1 MDGPEP
7 HLRQLEGRRGARG
20 DGPRDHAAVVPESRE
35 IARLD
40 LDALGSPRPG
50 LAQGPILERHGASGH
65 DEAVDRDV
73 ERDTTWSGAEEV
85 GDIEIVRA
93 AHDADRRALQHGI
106 GDREVP
112 SQQRERPHARVESL
126 DGDEERLVIA
136 LEKLEPGHDSMAREG
151 IHLHGIDPHRAVRD
165 AAEARD
171 DEMADDDRPGERH
184 RDRGHCQREAGR
196 HEPSARTGT
205 QTHCRDGSH

>member
-1 MDGPEP
+1 MPSRASSTTRTWSWRAPLKDNRRVGRKVQAREPQIESRRRRDGFEMDGLEP

-20 DGPRDHAAVVPESRE
+20 DRARDRTAVVPKGRK

-50 LAQGPILERHGASGH
+50 LAQRPILERHGASGH

-73 ERDTTWSGAEEV
+73 ERDTARSRAEEV
-85 GDIEIVRA
+85 GDVEIVRA

-136 LEKLEPGHDSMAREG
+136 LEELEPGNGDTA
-151 IHLHGIDPHRAVRD
+151 
-165 AAEARD
+165 
-171 DEMADDDRPGERH
+171 
-184 RDRGHCQREAGR
+184 
-196 HEPSARTGT
+196 
-205 QTHCRDGSH
+205 